1 MPSVELAYVNVAV
14 NILGL
19 IITLIIFAACLSEY
33 IVKKTGSKYFLLL
46 MGYVMIALVADSVA
60 WMCEGRL
67 EYSTVTV
74 ISNTVASCA
83 GQLSMICFMEFLYRN
98 LYDRSKAAEVT
109 LKIFRVFC
117 GVSLAYAIGNA
128 FVGYSFVVSPTG
140 HYVHSGSVAM
150 VICHLFFSVSSFVA
164 LILMA
169 LFATRS
175 TKSSRVAFIVYTLF
189 PMAGITVDYLFH
201 GISLTYVSIVISVL
215 VLYTNIY
222 LERQRKIEEQG
233 SALLLSQINPHFTYN
248 TLSAIA
254 AMCEIAPKQAKSLT
268 IDFARYLRQ
277 NLDTMTGEPLIP
289 FSRELEHVECYLK
302 IEKARFGDN
311 LRVMY
316 AIQCTD
322 FVIPPLT
329 VQPLVENAVKHG
341 ITKKAGGGTVKIST
355 YATDTTYVMEII
367 DDGAGFDPETAGNTP
382 RRRVGL
388 ENVRSRVKRLCRG
401 TVTVKSTVGV
411 GTRVTVQIP
420 RQKGR
425 RA

>member
-1 MPSVELAYVNVAV
+1 MPSIELAYVNVALNV
-14 NILGL
+14 MGL
-19 IITLIIFAACLSEY
+19 LVTLIIFAVCLGEY
-33 IVKKTGSKYFLLL
+33 IGKKTGSKYFLLL
-46 MGYVMIALVADSVA
+46 MGYVMIALIADSIA
-60 WMCEGRL
+60 WACEGRPSL
-67 EYSTVTV
+67 STATV

-98 LYDRSKAAEVT
+98 LYDRSRGAEMTVR
-109 LKIFRVFC
+109 IFRVFC
-117 GVSLAYAIGNA
+117 GISLAYAIGNA
-128 FVGYSFVVSPTG
+128 VFGYSFVVSPTG
-140 HYVHSGSVAM
+140 HYIHSGNVAA
-150 VICHLFFSVSSFVA
+150 VLAHLAFSISSFVA
-164 LILMA
+164 LILLA
-169 LFATRS
+169 LFAPRS
-175 TKSSRVAFIVYTLF
+175 AKTNRAVFIVYTLL

-201 GISLTYVSIVISVL
+201 GISLTYISIVISVL

-222 LERQRKIEEQG
+222 LQRQRMIEEQG
-233 SALLLSQINPHFTYN
+233 STLLLSQINPHFTYN

-289 FSRELEHVECYLK
+289 FSKELEHVECYLK

-341 ITKKAGGGTVKIST
+341 VTKKAGGGTVKIST
-355 YATDTTYVMEII
+355 YATETSYVMEII
-367 DDGAGFDPETAGNTP
+367 DDGAGFDTEVAITNTN
-382 RRRVGL
+382 RRVGL
-388 ENVRSRVKRLCRG
+388 ENVRSRVKRLCHG
-401 TVTVKSTVGV
+401 TVSVKSTIGV
-411 GTRVTVQIP
+411 GTRVTVEIP
-420 RQKGR
+420 RRKGK
-425 RA
+425 